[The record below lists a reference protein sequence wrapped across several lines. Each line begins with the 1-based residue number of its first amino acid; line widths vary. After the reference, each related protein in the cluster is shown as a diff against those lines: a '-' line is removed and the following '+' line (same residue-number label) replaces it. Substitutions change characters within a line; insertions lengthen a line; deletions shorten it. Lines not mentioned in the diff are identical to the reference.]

1 MTSNYEIGNV
11 EILPGSTCDELIVR
25 LSPFFSKRLRTLT
38 RGFPG
43 GSTRFIEAV
52 LQLFKHL
59 GKCPHCGETNL
70 VKARFCAICGKPF
83 ASASPS
89 ASSPAPASP
98 SASSPAPAS
107 PSASSSAPAS
117 PSASAPGAVEP
128 VPEDDEAIRIYLS
141 GMNDISE
148 IDCADSKEQMVLRFG
163 KKSSNFVC
171 ETAEYCDTY
180 EELILEFML
189 YYAVYSGI
197 CPDCGMPTP
206 ADSRYCITCGA
217 KLPIGDAGSA
227 DSAAPAPKK
236 ERCP

>member
-70 VKARFCAICGKPF
+70 EKARFCAICGKPF
-83 ASASPS
+83 AS
-89 ASSPAPASP
+89 
-98 SASSPAPAS
+98 AS